1 MMFVFGQVASGKKI
15 EEDKIRRK
23 EFEEE
28 KIKHPENIY
37 EPPKR

>member
-1 MMFVFGQVASGKKI
+1 MMFVFRQVVCGKKI
-15 EEDKIRRK
+15 EEAKMRKK

-28 KIKHPENIY
+28 KIKHPENVY